1 MTRAKGERSEVIMN
15 EIPNVNYEFVSIH
28 HLSFTI
34 PDYFLSQLLVNSQ
47 LR

>member
-28 HLSFTI
+28 HLYS
-34 PDYFLSQLLVNSQ
+34 PFLIIF
-47 LR
+47 